1 LDALV
6 HPELPVRPG
15 DEIPRLNQDPV
26 PGVFQLPGHY
36 IDSLAATSTEKLD
49 GQLGDGLES
58 INFLIP
64 GGCL

>member
-1 LDALV
+1 MMRV
-6 HPELPVRPG
+6 E
-15 DEIPRLNQDPV
+15 PRDD
-26 PGVFQLPGHY
+26 Y